1 MKPGGIMKKSI
12 LSAFLGIFIA
22 STAFADWIEDFSTNN
37 QNEGIEVAVAEAL
50 KIGKDPTSIV
60 EEGLKIPGINPQHI
74 LKALYC
80 EGSDGDDVKVAAD
93 ASGISDIILI
103 SAFEKSIAECGDA
116 VADSQAYT
124 PAITGPSFAG
134 IPTTRTSTSQRLAS
148 PSSF

>member
-1 MKPGGIMKKSI
+1 MKKSI
-12 LSAFLGIFIA
+12 ALGFLGVFIA
-22 STAFADWIEDFSTNN
+22 SISFADWIEDFSINN

-80 EGSDGDDVKVAAD
+80 EGSDGDDVKAAAD
-93 ASGISDIILI
+93 AAGISDIILV

-124 PAITGPSFAG
+124 PVATGPRFAG
-134 IPTTRTSTSQRLAS
+134 MPRASSTTTRVYAS
-148 PSSF
+148 SSNFLGN